1 MDMERELN
9 ILDYAILVSC
19 LYYHPLLTMDNLLC
33 GSLRT
38 KIISS
43 NKTVYFV
50 GSISKTIV
58 FTINAYQV
66 R

>member
-19 LYYHPLLTMDNLLC
+19 LYYHHPLLTMDNLLC

-43 NKTVYFV
+43 NMTVYFV

-58 FTINAYQV
+58 YNHAYQV